1 MWVCVCMCVCVYV
14 CVCVCVCVCV
24 RARACLNPLVLQLEA
39 PSCRPRQTSHVTRHT
54 SNVTRHTSHITH
66 HALRITHHTSHIT
79 HHTSHVTRHTS
90 PAPPSVNTVMRVSSR
105 HRDSDMQSLYNAR
118 ALAFSDGTSNPQLK
132 MRWPGKQRRMR
143 PIMHNTTPVVI
154 IQPKP

>member
-1 MWVCVCMCVCVYV
+1 MFGDWGL
-14 CVCVCVCVCV
+14 V
-24 RARACLNPLVLQLEA
+24 RLVLCVFCFGFGSLVA
-39 PSCRPRQTSHVTRHT
+39 RHTSHVKRHTSRITRHSHHLTRHTSHVTRHT
-54 SNVTRHTSHITH
+54 SHVTRHAS
-66 HALRITHHTSHIT
+66 RITHHTSHIT

-118 ALAFSDGTSNPQLK
+118 ALALSDGTSNPQLK